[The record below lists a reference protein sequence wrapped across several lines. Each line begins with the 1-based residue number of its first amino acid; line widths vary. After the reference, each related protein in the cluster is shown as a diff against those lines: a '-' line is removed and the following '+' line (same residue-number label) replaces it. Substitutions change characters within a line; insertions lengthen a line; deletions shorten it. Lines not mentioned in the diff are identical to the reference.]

1 MSDHERSIQ
10 EIKGRFVKSPARKK
24 SERSALQKIKTK
36 AKSAGRAKDKAT
48 ADAQSKSVIT
58 GLWRKFEMDAPD
70 TIAGGGDP
78 FDAFMGKGYARKA
91 GISNDDLHDVLNKG
105 AKLAGYKGGINGFYK
120 GLVSDGIPNADAMVE
135 GVLEMNNSDHER
147 SIQEI
152 KGRFVKRPA
161 RKKSERSAL
170 QKIKTK
176 AKSAGRAKGKTTKPV
191 VYYKEVDRPVGRD
204 FFVIVKSESP
214 HFEPGETFS
223 DDDMS
228 MASSQVTFK
237 ELAAEGKTNKDSP
250 KFERTEMNNDD
261 LNELVEDN
269 TNDKSDDGEGMD
281 KVQPKAL
288 NKSFKKRKDKDIDN
302 DGDTDSSDEYLHK
315 RRKAISKNVDE
326 AASKFSA
333 KEIKM
338 AVGIPFDK
346 RYKGTNYSGA
356 EAAIEKIKTGLSDH
370 PKVAAAL
377 KRANEAV
384 VLTVQHPTWG
394 YGEVLENL
402 EDDMSEVLFEHGVE
416 SVGLV
421 DVDILAYDD
430 GEDFTEELEAA
441 LEESLK
447 KDLMNKGY
455 NEEASPTKEG
465 ADVVRFTNGH
475 KIDKQFVFVIMI
487 DGEEEGVYHSIDQ
500 AKNVVKDRKK
510 GAPHRKYKIIRKK
523 RTGTY
528 SYKEEASPTNTGD
541 EESVDLEEGK
551 MKEFHAM
558 VKQGM
563 TAAQIAKKI
572 GMKEKD
578 VAEFMKSMKEER
590 DQVMREATEIEK
602 EFNDV
607 YTLRMDSYVNA
618 MKRMWE
624 SKNSPQTKNAAPGE
638 DKDVERE
645 LDGKKIKKLHRDNV
659 KDDDTEDKSY
669 DNALKAASAT
679 KQAPTRRG
687 DNR

>member
-1 MSDHERSIQ
+1 MTDNKRSIH
-10 EIKGRFVKSPARKK
+10 ELKGRFAKSAGRKK
-24 SERSALQKIKTK
+24 SERSAVQKLKTK
-36 AKSAGRAKDKAT
+36 ANSAEKAKADTASKA
-48 ADAQSKSVIT
+48 VIS
-58 GLWRKFEMDAPD
+58 GLWRKFENQAPD
-70 TIAGGGDP
+70 TIAGGADP
-78 FDAFMGKGYARKA
+78 FMNFLSGGHARKA

-105 AKLAGYKGGINGFYK
+105 AKQAGYKGGLNGYYQS
-120 GLVSDGIPNADAMVE
+120 LVKDGIPNADAMVE
-135 GVLEMNNSDHER
+135 GVL
-147 SIQEI
+147 
-152 KGRFVKRPA
+152 
-161 RKKSERSAL
+161 
-170 QKIKTK
+170 
-176 AKSAGRAKGKTTKPV
+176 
-191 VYYKEVDRPVGRD
+191 
-204 FFVIVKSESP
+204 
-214 HFEPGETFS
+214 
-223 DDDMS
+223 
-228 MASSQVTFK
+228 
-237 ELAAEGKTNKDSP
+237 
-250 KFERTEMNNDD
+250 EMNNDD

-288 NKSFKKRKDKDIDN
+288 NKRFKKRKDKDIDN

-370 PKVAAAL
+370 PKVADAL

-441 LEESLK
+441 LEESLDESQKPTQPTANDDDDDDDDEDKSK
-447 KDLMNKGY
+447 KRKMAFAQKESREQVGESIKTRIADKLMNMVGDDSIRNSALKAMWDATSKGLDQT
-455 NEEASPTKEG
+455 EKQVEG
-465 ADVVRFTNGH
+465 DKLAAVKKAKVDLK
-475 KIDKQFVFVIMI
+475 KIIL
-487 DGEEEGVYHSIDQ
+487 Q
-500 AKNVVKDRKK
+500 AKSLTAAEKNTASYIKK
-510 GAPHRKYKIIRKK
+510 EF
-523 RTGTY
+523 
-528 SYKEEASPTNTGD
+528 SSMN
-541 EESVDLEEGK
+541 ESVDLEEGK

-578 VAEFMKSMKEER
+578 VADFMKNMKESV
-590 DQVMREATEIEK
+590 DLDKLPMGEATEIEK

-607 YTLRMDSYVNA
+607 YTLRMDSYANA

-645 LDGKKIKKLHRDNV
+645 LDGKKIKKLHRGNV
-659 KDDDTEDKSY
+659 KDDDTEDKSH
-669 DNALKAASAT
+669 DDALKAASAT

-687 DNR
+687 DNRGSVAEAAESPQGNTQRLKRNLDKAKSDLDDAQKRVKRLEKMYAIVTKGK

>member
-1 MSDHERSIQ
+1 
-10 EIKGRFVKSPARKK
+10 
-24 SERSALQKIKTK
+24 
-36 AKSAGRAKDKAT
+36 
-48 ADAQSKSVIT
+48 
-58 GLWRKFEMDAPD
+58 
-70 TIAGGGDP
+70 
-78 FDAFMGKGYARKA
+78 
-91 GISNDDLHDVLNKG
+91 
-105 AKLAGYKGGINGFYK
+105 
-120 GLVSDGIPNADAMVE
+120 
-135 GVLEMNNSDHER
+135 
-147 SIQEI
+147 
-152 KGRFVKRPA
+152 
-161 RKKSERSAL
+161 
-170 QKIKTK
+170 
-176 AKSAGRAKGKTTKPV
+176 
-191 VYYKEVDRPVGRD
+191 
-204 FFVIVKSESP
+204 
-214 HFEPGETFS
+214 
-223 DDDMS
+223 
-228 MASSQVTFK
+228 
-237 ELAAEGKTNKDSP
+237 
-250 KFERTEMNNDD
+250 MNNDD

-288 NKSFKKRKDKDIDN
+288 NKKFKKRKDKDIDN

-370 PKVAAAL
+370 PKVADAL

-421 DVDILAYDD
+421 DVDILAYVE
-430 GEDFTEELEAA
+430 GEHFTEELEAA
-441 LEESLK
+441 LEESL
-447 KDLMNKGY
+447 
-455 NEEASPTKEG
+455 
-465 ADVVRFTNGH
+465 
-475 KIDKQFVFVIMI
+475 
-487 DGEEEGVYHSIDQ
+487 
-500 AKNVVKDRKK
+500 
-510 GAPHRKYKIIRKK
+510 
-523 RTGTY
+523 
-528 SYKEEASPTNTGD
+528 D
-541 EESVDLEEGK
+541 EKSVDLEEGK

-578 VAEFMKSMKEER
+578 VAEFMKSMKESV
-590 DQVMREATEIEK
+590 DLDKLPMSEATEIEQ

-607 YTLRMDSYVNA
+607 YTLRMNSYANA

-659 KDDDTEDKSY
+659 KDDDTEEKSH
-669 DNALKAASAT
+669 DDALKAASAT

>member
-1 MSDHERSIQ
+1 MTDHKKSIH
-10 EIKGRFVKSPARKK
+10 ELKGRF
-24 SERSALQKIKTK
+24 
-36 AKSAGRAKDKAT
+36 AKSAGRKKAERSAVQKLKTKANSADKAKADT
-48 ADAQSKSVIT
+48 ARKAVIS
-58 GLWRKFEMDAPD
+58 GLWRKFENQAPD
-70 TIAGGGDP
+70 TIAGGADP
-78 FDAFMGKGYARKA
+78 FMNFLSGGHARKA

-105 AKLAGYKGGINGFYK
+105 AKQAGYKGGLNGYYQS
-120 GLVSDGIPNADAMVE
+120 LVKDGIPNADAMVE
-135 GVLEMNNSDHER
+135 GVL
-147 SIQEI
+147 
-152 KGRFVKRPA
+152 
-161 RKKSERSAL
+161 
-170 QKIKTK
+170 
-176 AKSAGRAKGKTTKPV
+176 
-191 VYYKEVDRPVGRD
+191 
-204 FFVIVKSESP
+204 
-214 HFEPGETFS
+214 
-223 DDDMS
+223 
-228 MASSQVTFK
+228 
-237 ELAAEGKTNKDSP
+237 
-250 KFERTEMNNDD
+250 EMNNDD

-288 NKSFKKRKDKDIDN
+288 NKRFKKRKDKDIDN

-430 GEDFTEELEAA
+430 REDFTEELEAA
-441 LEESLK
+441 LEESSAAYGKSFRESMDHKSDGELLKIARSTHPHSAKAMTALK
-447 KDLMNKGY
+447 KRGVKVY
-455 NEEASPTKEG
+455 NPATG
-465 ADVVRFTNGH
+465 
-475 KIDKQFVFVIMI
+475 
-487 DGEEEGVYHSIDQ
+487 
-500 AKNVVKDRKK
+500 KK
-510 GAPHRKYKIIRKK
+510 
-523 RTGTY
+523 
-528 SYKEEASPTNTGD
+528 
-541 EESVDLEEGK
+541 ESVDLEEGK

-578 VAEFMKSMKEER
+578 VADFMKNMKESV
-590 DQVMREATEIEK
+590 DFDKLPIAEATEIEK

-607 YTLRMDSYVNA
+607 YTLRMDSYANA

-659 KDDDTEDKSY
+659 KDDDTEDKSH
-669 DNALKAASAT
+669 DDALKAASAT